1 MSSRGVRVSWDEP
14 ENTGP
19 TIEDYDVEYRRPGA
33 QEYTDAEHEGA
44 EREIEIDRL
53 RSGTDYEFR
62 VRASNAEGIGDW
74 SEPTIGR
81 GRSGGGGGGGGG
93 GTTPPPN
100 QPPVF
105 QGPSSFTLPENR
117 MEVGAVRA
125 SGATAYGI
133 APGSDGAE
141 FQIDDAGALQFQ
153 SPPDYERPTDVAT
166 SDPPDAARNNTY
178 VVAVEAKRVT
188 GSNELSAT
196 RTVTVTVTDT
206 AFEAPEITD
215 VTVPSSTEISVSW
228 QPRDNAGPP
237 IQDYDLHY
245 KAAGDRDFTDG
256 DHLGL
261 STAATLSDLSPSTE
275 YEIQVRAVNGNGPS
289 QWSASESAT
298 TSDNT
303 QPAFNQSTFQRTLAE
318 NTDAGE
324 NVGAPLTA
332 NDPDRDQLA
341 YRLGGR
347 DALSFEL
354 ETDSAQLKTRTGI
367 DYNFETKEQY
377 ELTVTADDGHG
388 GRASADVEVTVTDLN
403 EPPAEVA
410 RPTVRASTL
419 SSLNIDWNAPATTG
433 PPIYDYDYRYRR
445 DTAGQPWTEVTNT
458 EHTDT
463 EVEIVNL
470 MSQTPYR
477 VQVLAKNEEGDSGW
491 SRAGHRHNRQQPV
504 AQVPRRVEHDQ
515 EILREHHRH
524 ARHRHPGQRH
534 RQRRRHPRIQPG
546 RPGGRPVR
554 PGPRQRATE
563 DAVDR
568 GLRPRTGRAPRCH
581 GTRCRR
587 PGRQRRHRRRHR
599 GHRLAR
605 TAGHAG
611 RTPRVNRFPR
621 NA

>member
-1 MSSRGVRVSWDEP
+1 
-14 ENTGP
+14 
-19 TIEDYDVEYRRPGA
+19 
-33 QEYTDAEHEGA
+33 
-44 EREIEIDRL
+44 
-53 RSGTDYEFR
+53 
-62 VRASNAEGIGDW
+62 
-74 SEPTIGR
+74 
-81 GRSGGGGGGGGG
+81 
-93 GTTPPPN
+93 
-100 QPPVF
+100 
-105 QGPSSFTLPENR
+105 
-117 MEVGAVRA
+117 MEVGTVRA

-410 RPTVRASTL
+410 RPTVQASTL

-433 PPIYDYDYRYRR
+433 PPISDYDYRYRR

-491 SRAGHRHNRQQPV
+491 SRPARGTNRQQPG
-504 AQVPRRVEHDQ
+504 AEIPRRVEHDQ
-515 EILREHHRH
+515 EIPGEHHRH
-524 ARHRHPGQRH
+524 ARYRHPGQRH
-534 RQRRRHPRIQPG
+534 RQ
-546 RPGGRPVR
+546 
-554 PGPRQRATE
+554 AT
-563 DAVDR
+563 A
-568 GLRPRTGRAPRCH
+568 APSN
-581 GTRCRR
+581 TAWKARR
-587 PGRQRRHRRRHR
+587 P
-599 GHRLAR
+599 ACSTWTP
-605 TAGHAG
+605 TAG
-611 RTPRVNRFPR
+611 N
-621 NA
+621 